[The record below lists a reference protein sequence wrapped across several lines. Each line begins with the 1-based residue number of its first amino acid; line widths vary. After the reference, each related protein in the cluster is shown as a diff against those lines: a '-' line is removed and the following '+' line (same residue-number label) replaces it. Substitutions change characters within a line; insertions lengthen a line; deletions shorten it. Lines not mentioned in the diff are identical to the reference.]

1 MCLHKRWTRTECCR
15 LAAVAGTQ
23 EPEYGPDAI
32 QPVGKKVD
40 EPAYTEL
47 TKKDLKWVTL
57 DYTNVETQTFYLFTD
72 AGHKGFLQVIYNNIA

>member
-1 MCLHKRWTRTECCR
+1 MYRTRTDKCR

-23 EPEYGPDAI
+23 EPEYGPNAI
-32 QPVGKKVD
+32 QPVGKKGG

-47 TKKDLKWVTL
+47 AKKDLKWVTL
-57 DYTNVETQTFYLFTD
+57 DYTNVETQTFYHFTD